1 MQVMPGTAKIVA
13 TDLGILGG
21 HSTDRLIADW
31 TYNAKL
37 GANYLAGLATDFDG
51 NVVLMS
57 AAYNAGPGRPIRWME
72 QFGDPR
78 SDAVDVVDWI
88 ETIPFDETRNY
99 VMRVTESLPVYRAR
113 LGQDA
118 LPIPFSAE
126 LKGSTLRAHA
136 LQR

>member
-1 MQVMPGTAKIVA
+1 MQV
-13 TDLGILGG
+13 L
-21 HSTDRLIADW
+21 
-31 TYNAKL
+31 
-37 GANYLAGLATDFDG
+37 
-51 NVVLMS
+51 
-57 AAYNAGPGRPIRWME
+57 
-72 QFGDPR
+72 GDPR
-78 SDAVDVVDWI
+78 DPATDVIDWI
-88 ETIPFDETRNY
+88 EEIPFAETRNY